1 MQSASFVN
9 DWPEPVQYPISRS
22 LIAYK
27 IVLVYSQ
34 ACKVALASIEDTVAR
49 LEADSTLSF
58 RGFSTDKLLSL
69 QQLRAITMLQSL
81 PRISLDRSQRFSR
94 FEGARSENEDDAAH
108 VNRVSRN
115 SQ

>member
-1 MQSASFVN
+1 M
-9 DWPEPVQYPISRS
+9 D
-22 LIAYK
+22 
-27 IVLVYSQ
+27 
-34 ACKVALASIEDTVAR
+34 LASIEDTVAR

-81 PRISLDRSQRFSR
+81 SRISLD
-94 FEGARSENEDDAAH
+94 EGARSKNDDDAAH
-108 VNRVSRN
+108 VNRVSGN